1 MQYFTYGNTLSF
13 QVAFSGPGLSNDPS
27 ADSGTSFL
35 FVPFG
40 PGPNLVLANSY
51 APGLFELDFNP
62 DGTQNLIDYSSSP
75 GILSV
80 TTPEPAQWLPL
91 AAALAAL
98 FAWSG
103 RRARRPL
110 AALAVLC
117 MLAMPALRA
126 QSGLRGTYRPKSK
139 SNPRGDITSGYTG
152 PVPYHGGALV
162 ANPSYHMIYWGAY
175 WGSGY
180 GLTQRSYV
188 NNFVQT
194 VGTSSA
200 FASLLSEYSVPGYT
214 IGQGVF
220 AGEKLVTPGPPAS
233 VSDADIRNQIAAWI
247 ANSTLPV
254 PDANTVYVLMFPP
267 AVNAAN
273 ACGSIYGYHNDAT
286 SPNGHYRYIVIPYL
300 DCGTETATQ
309 GPVAID
315 ALTQVLEHE
324 FAENQTDPDINPLG
338 WVDTS
343 GGDYNEIGDIC
354 SYVSANVGYQGF
366 LLQKLWSN
374 AAADCVAPIAGDS
387 SIHLTIS
394 TGGSTPS
401 GVANLLPG
409 APTAFNITTDSTTPV
424 NLSLSGLPAGV
435 SYTLSQPTV
444 SSTSPATL
452 QLSTGS
458 SPGPRAFPTLTA
470 IRGAQS
476 AQFQFLVDP
485 WKQVTPA
492 RVTSTG
498 FVYNYNFDRP
508 GVNNYIYTGRL
519 ILTNTGSSP
528 IGPTLLVAFHNL
540 DASITPLYFEG
551 NLDSPAGTSPLGDP
565 VLRFPDGILQPG
577 QSVTV
582 PVAFENPNVLRINFT
597 PIVYEVQ

>member
-1 MQYFTYGNTLSF
+1 MASWPTPPPTSPSATSRATSAPAPQWIIWAPTMQYFTYGNTLSF

-51 APGLFELDFNP
+51 
-62 DGTQNLIDYSSSP
+62 
-75 GILSV
+75 
-80 TTPEPAQWLPL
+80 
-91 AAALAAL
+91 
-98 FAWSG
+98 
-103 RRARRPL
+103 ARRPL

-162 ANPSYHMIYWGAY
+162 ANPSYHMIYWGSY

-180 GLTQRSYV
+180 GLTQRNYV

-200 FASLLSEYSVPGYT
+200 FASLLSEYSVAGYT
-214 IGQGVF
+214 IGQGAF

-233 VSDADIRNQIAAWI
+233 VTDADIRNQIAAWI

-267 AVNAAN
+267 DVNAAN

-354 SYVSANVGYQGF
+354 S
-366 LLQKLWSN
+366 
-374 AAADCVAPIAGDS
+374 
-387 SIHLTIS
+387 
-394 TGGSTPS
+394 
-401 GVANLLPG
+401 
-409 APTAFNITTDSTTPV
+409 
-424 NLSLSGLPAGV
+424 
-435 SYTLSQPTV
+435 
-444 SSTSPATL
+444 
-452 QLSTGS
+452 
-458 SPGPRAFPTLTA
+458 
-470 IRGAQS
+470 
-476 AQFQFLVDP
+476 
-485 WKQVTPA
+485 
-492 RVTSTG
+492 
-498 FVYNYNFDRP
+498 
-508 GVNNYIYTGRL
+508 
-519 ILTNTGSSP
+519 
-528 IGPTLLVAFHNL
+528 
-540 DASITPLYFEG
+540 
-551 NLDSPAGTSPLGDP
+551 
-565 VLRFPDGILQPG
+565 
-577 QSVTV
+577 
-582 PVAFENPNVLRINFT
+582 
-597 PIVYEVQ
+597 